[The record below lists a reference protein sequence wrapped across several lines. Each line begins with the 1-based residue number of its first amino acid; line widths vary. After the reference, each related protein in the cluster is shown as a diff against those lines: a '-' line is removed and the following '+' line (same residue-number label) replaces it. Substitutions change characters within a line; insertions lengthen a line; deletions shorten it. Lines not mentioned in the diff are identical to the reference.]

1 MCYRII
7 FLIYLRKIW
16 NNMNQNQTDKR
27 RNNLYFFIAVF
38 AIILGF
44 QWYNQ
49 PSAEQL
55 EKMRATRDSILAV
68 QQQEAELAKLQEAE
82 KNKPLDLSSLDSA
95 TRASIEGEYGVF
107 ASALSAPETVV
118 SLENN
123 LIKVDFTTKG
133 GFVKCAT
140 LKEYDSYKGGNV
152 KLNVDSFS
160 KFDIVLPT
168 TTKSDIH
175 TAKMNFK
182 VKSQDA
188 NSVVLALTTTTGES
202 LDFVYTL
209 PEDEYMLGFKIVSNG
224 LDKYMKSSKSLG
236 IEWAQEIYQK
246 EKGRDFEN
254 RYCTVYYK
262 EYEDDVNYLSE
273 TSADNKTFDEDEPLK
288 WVAFKDQFFSSF
300 LIADD
305 KFALANLESSLPS
318 NEEVFLKKFKSTLA
332 LPFATDK
339 ANSEASMHMYFGP
352 NKYSILYDYDDKL
365 NADVDMNRVLTLG
378 WGIFRW
384 VNQCLVIPMFNFF
397 GSFLTNYGLIILLM
411 TIVIKMLIFP
421 MTYKSYLSSA
431 KMRVLKPQIDE
442 INKRIPEDK
451 PMERQQEMMKLYSS
465 AGVSPMG
472 GCLPMLLQMP
482 FLFAMFSFFPASI
495 ELRGQSFLWADD
507 LSSYDSIVSWNYD
520 LPFIGDHIS
529 LFCLLMTVTNV
540 IYSYWNMKLT
550 DNGMQQGQQ
559 GVMKIMMLAMPV
571 VFFFVFNGYASGLSY
586 YYFISLLITIIQTYV
601 IRKTIN
607 EEELLEKLQQ
617 NQRKPQ
623 SKSSWMS
630 RLEEMQRIA
639 EEQRKNA
646 QK

>member
-1 MCYRII
+1 
-7 FLIYLRKIW
+7 
-16 NNMNQNQTDKR
+16 MNQTKMDNK
-27 RNNLYFFIAVF
+27 RNNLLFFVVVF
-38 AIILGF
+38 AIIFGF

-55 EKMRATRDSILAV
+55 AELRTRDSIARV
-68 QQQEAELAKLQEAE
+68 QAEEKIKAAEIEQAKSKA
-82 KNKPLDLSSLDSA
+82 LDLSSMDSA
-95 TRASIEGEYGVF
+95 KLAALQDEYGVF
-107 ASALSAPETVV
+107 YPSLSGAENVV
-118 SLENN
+118 SLEND

-140 LKEYDSYKGGNV
+140 LKEYNSYRGGNV

-160 KFDIVLPT
+160 KFDVVLPT
-168 TTKSDIH
+168 TTKNDIH
-175 TAKMNFK
+175 TAQMNFQ
-182 VKSQDA
+182 VKAKSDT
-188 NSVVLALTTTTGES
+188 SITLSLLTAGGES
-202 LDFVYTL
+202 LDFIYSL
-209 PEDEYMLGFKIVSNG
+209 PSDEYMLGFKIVSSG
-224 LDKYMKSSKSLG
+224 IDKYMKSGNSIG
-236 IEWAQEIYQK
+236 IEWNQDVYQN

-254 RYCTVYYK
+254 RYCTIYYK
-262 EYEDDVNYLSE
+262 EYEGSVSYLSE
-273 TSADNKTFDEDEPLK
+273 TSADSKKFDQDEPLK

-305 KFALANLESSLPS
+305 KFNSVCVESSLPKDKDSYYLKRFSS
-318 NEEVFLKKFKSTLA
+318 NMS

-339 ANSEASMHMYFGP
+339 SGSEASMHMYFGP

-365 NADVDMNRVLTLG
+365 DADVDMNRVLTLG

-384 VNQCLVIPMFNFF
+384 VNQGLVIPMFNFF
-397 GSFLTNYGLIILLM
+397 GSFLSNYGLIILLM

-495 ELRGQSFLWADD
+495 ELRGQSFLWAED
-507 LSSYDSIVSWNYD
+507 LSSYDSILSWDYS
-520 LPFIGDHIS
+520 LPAIGNHIS

-571 VFFFVFNGYASGLSY
+571 VFFFVFNDYASGLSY

-607 EEELLEKLQQ
+607 EAELLEKLKE

-639 EEQRKNA
+639 EEQKKNA

>member
-1 MCYRII
+1 MDNKRNNILFFVVVFVII
-7 FLIYLRKIW
+7 F
-16 NNMNQNQTDKR
+16 
-27 RNNLYFFIAVF
+27 
-38 AIILGF
+38 GF

-55 EKMRATRDSILAV
+55 AEMRMRDSIDQVQAAEKMRA
-68 QQQEAELAKLQEAE
+68 AELEQAKS
-82 KNKPLDLSSLDSA
+82 KSLDLSKMDSA
-95 TRASIEGEYGVF
+95 QLSTIQEEYGAF
-107 ASALSAPETVV
+107 YSSLSGTENVV

-133 GFVKCAT
+133 GFVKCAA
-140 LKEYDSYKGGNV
+140 LKEYDSYRGGNV
-152 KLNVDSFS
+152 RLNVDSFS
-160 KFDIVLPT
+160 KFDVVLPT
-168 TTKSDIH
+168 ATKNDIH
-175 TAKMNFK
+175 TAQMNFR
-182 VKSQDA
+182 VKAQSDT
-188 NSVVLALTTTTGES
+188 SVTLALETAGGES

-209 PEDEYMLGFKIVSNG
+209 PNDEYMLGFKIISNG
-224 LDKYMKSSKSLG
+224 IDKYMKSETLG
-236 IEWAQEIYQK
+236 IEWDQEVFQN

-262 EYEDDVNYLSE
+262 EYEGSVSYLSE
-273 TSADNKTFDEDEPLK
+273 TSADKKSFDDDEPLK

-300 LIADD
+300 LIADNKFEKVNVESFLPKD
-305 KFALANLESSLPS
+305 KESFLKRFKSKMSLPMS
-318 NEEVFLKKFKSTLA
+318 A
-332 LPFATDK
+332 DK
-339 ANSEASMHMYFGP
+339 GNAEASMHMYFGP
-352 NKYSILYDYDDKL
+352 NKYSILYDYDKKL
-365 NADVDMNRVLTLG
+365 DADVDMNRVLTLG

-384 VNQCLVIPMFNFF
+384 VNQGLVIPMFNFF
-397 GSFLTNYGLIILLM
+397 GSFLSNYGLIILLM
-411 TIVIKMLIFP
+411 TLAIKTLIFP

-495 ELRGQSFLWADD
+495 ELRGQSFLWAED
-507 LSSYDSIVSWNYD
+507 LSSYDSIVSWDYN

-607 EEELLEKLQQ
+607 EAELLEKLKE

-623 SKSSWMS
+623 TKSSWMS

-639 EEQRKNA
+639 EEQKRNA